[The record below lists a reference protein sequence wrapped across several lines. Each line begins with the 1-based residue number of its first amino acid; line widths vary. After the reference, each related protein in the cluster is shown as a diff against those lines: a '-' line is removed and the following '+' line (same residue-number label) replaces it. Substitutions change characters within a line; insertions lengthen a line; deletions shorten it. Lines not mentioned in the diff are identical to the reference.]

1 MGLISAF
8 VFAATIAVIPA
19 EADNSID
26 VSDDDSLAQDNSAK
40 IPQDADNDVVIS
52 GIGNTGAA
60 SIFTSCLLNTK
71 QYPHGQRR
79 QDYYTYSNGLSRHR
93 TTTPIE
99 SHTTTR
105 KNNTSKNQS

>member
-1 MGLISAF
+1 MNQKEILTMGLISAF

-60 SIFTSCLLNTK
+60 ASSQVASSTQSNTLTDNDVK
-71 QYPHGQRR
+71 
-79 QDYYTYSNGLSRHR
+79 TI
-93 TTTPIE
+93 TPTQTDSDIALPLP
-99 SHTTTR
+99 
-105 KNNTSKNQS
+105 